1 MAIKCPL
8 LRPLPGQSVLRQ
20 RVDVSKSRPSRDIM
34 IRSERPGWRG
44 FVKIVCLKTGSPL
57 QGGAKPDSP
66 TTPHFSAKNNSS
78 PKKPETMR
86 IASLFSPIFRHT
98 RRVLEGAAITV
109 IARCMLWEKA
119 VAALLRL
126 YMTAYA
132 VWMW

>member
-1 MAIKCPL
+1 MDGSLPWSIHD
-8 LRPLPGQSVLRQ
+8 LRYGGNYTTVWP
-20 RVDVSKSRPSRDIM
+20 
-34 IRSERPGWRG
+34 ERHGWRG
-44 FVKIVCLKTGSPL
+44 FVNSVCRYHGSPVHR
-57 QGGAKPDSP
+57 GVKPDSS